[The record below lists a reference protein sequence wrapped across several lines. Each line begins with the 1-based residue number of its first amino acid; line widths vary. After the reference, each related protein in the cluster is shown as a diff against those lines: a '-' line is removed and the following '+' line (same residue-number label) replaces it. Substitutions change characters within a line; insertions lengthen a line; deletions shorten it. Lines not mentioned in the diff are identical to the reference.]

1 MALEKV
7 PPHNADAE
15 MAVLGALL
23 LSKDALDVVVQ
34 ILRPYDFYKQ
44 ANRLVYETV
53 LTLSNEGVEVDVLTL
68 ANALQKNTQLEQA
81 GGAAYLAQLSQSVPS
96 SANAEY
102 YAEIVKNEALRRHL
116 IQVTQEISSQSYDNS
131 IASRQLVEDAERKI
145 FELSELRQ
153 TRQYKKASELVS
165 SAMERIVELAKTK
178 NPITGVPSGFR
189 DLDAMTSGFHPGE
202 FIIIAARPS
211 IGKTTFA
218 LNIAAFQ
225 AVHKNVPVG
234 FFTLEMPD
242 LDLIDRIL
250 ASEARVDSNRLR
262 TGFLKPADL
271 NSLKEVVDGL
281 YEAPLFID
289 DTPNMK
295 LLDLRAQARRMK
307 SKSGIQILYV
317 DYISLIGHEN
327 NNLPRHEQVA
337 DISRSLKALAREL
350 QIPVV
355 ALSQLTRIT
364 EDKKVPS
371 LADLRESGSLEQDA
385 DVVLF
390 LHRQRKTEQDAK
402 ENSNP
407 NAIETELIIGK
418 QRKGPVGTVKLVF
431 LPMYT
436 RFQDLDSTHE

>member
-53 LTLSNEGVEVDVLTL
+53 LTLSTEGVEVDVLTL
-68 ANALQKNTQLEQA
+68 ANALQRTNQLEQA

-131 IASRQLVEDAERKI
+131 IASRQLVEDAERRI

-153 TRQYKKASELVS
+153 TRQYKKASDLVS
-165 SAMERIVELAKTK
+165 MAMERIIELAKTK

-225 AVHKNVPVG
+225 AIHKNVPVG

-271 NSLKEVVDGL
+271 NSLREAFDGL

-327 NNLPRHEQVA
+327 ANLPRHEQVA

-402 ENSNP
+402 ENANP

-418 QRKGPVGTVKLVF
+418 QRKGPVGTLRLVF

-436 RFQDLDSTHE
+436 RFENFDSTHE